1 MDLMAGRRHVG
12 VMCGNITFD
21 YSSSQCSIGY
31 CQSSDLHIGE
41 LTVYQNLFYSCQ
53 LRSLMPLT
61 SQQIYDRCHHV
72 AKIVG
77 LDSAFNTTVGNI
89 LIKGI
94 SGGQQ
99 KLLSIATE
107 LLGNPQVLFLDEVII
122 SLSSAYSSLLTLL
135 LSSPFSIVSANH
147 WFRFHDF
154 SLCHENS
161 SQSC

>member
-12 VMCGNITFD
+12 VLCGNITFD
-21 YSSSQCSIGY
+21 GLSKSQCSIGY

-61 SQQIYDRCHHV
+61 YKQITDRCHHV
-72 AKIVG
+72 ARIVG
-77 LDSAFNTTVGNI
+77 LDSALHTMVGNI

-107 LLGNPQVLFLDEVII
+107 LLGNPQVIFLDEVISVCLYLHFPLTSVCCL
-122 SLSSAYSSLLTLL
+122 SLSLSLS
-135 LSSPFSIVSANH
+135 LSIYLSLS
-147 WFRFHDF
+147 F
-154 SLCHENS
+154 SL
-161 SQSC
+161 